1 MRGQEMSQEP
11 KKIRVLIVDDH
22 PLVRHGLSGII
33 DQQPDMVVVA
43 EGACGREAIQHFR
56 LHVPDVTVMDMR
68 LPDVH
73 GVEAIKAILSEFP
86 EARIVVLSSYEG
98 DADIRAALKAGA
110 KAYLLKGME
119 SKELLDQIRSIHAG
133 KKRMHPVV
141 AARLGEFLNEDNL
154 TPREIEVLKLV
165 ADGNSNK
172 EIAQLL
178 FISEDTVKM
187 HVRNILSKL
196 GANDRTQAVT
206 TALRRGIVQ
215 L

>member
-1 MRGQEMSQEP
+1 MNQMA

-22 PLVRHGLSGII
+22 PLVRRGLSGII
-33 DQQPDMVVVA
+33 DQQADMIVVA
-43 EGACGREAIQHFR
+43 EASCGREAIQLFR
-56 LHVPDVTVMDMR
+56 THLPDLAVMDMR
-68 LPDVH
+68 LPDIH
-73 GVEAIKAILSEFP
+73 GVEAIKVILSEFP
-86 EARIVVLSSYEG
+86 AARIVILSSYEG
-98 DADIRAALKAGA
+98 DADIRAGLKAGA

-119 SKELLDQIRSIHAG
+119 SKELLEEIRSIHAG
-133 KKRMHPVV
+133 KKRIHPAV
-141 AARLGEFLNEDNL
+141 AAKLGEFLTEDNL
-154 TPREIEVLKLV
+154 TPREIEVLRLV

-172 EIAQLL
+172 EIAQRL
-178 FISEDTVKM
+178 FISDDTVKM

>member
-1 MRGQEMSQEP
+1 MNQDP
-11 KKIRVLIVDDH
+11 TKIRVLIVDDH

-33 DQQPDMVVVA
+33 NQQPDMVVVA
-43 EGACGREAIQHFR
+43 ESACGRDAILHFR
-56 LHVPDVTVMDMR
+56 THFPDLTVMDMR
-68 LPDVH
+68 LPDMP
-73 GVEAIKAILSEFP
+73 GVDAIKAILSEFA
-86 EARIVVLSSYEG
+86 EARIIVLSSYEG
-98 DADIRAALKAGA
+98 DADIRAGLKAGA

-119 SKELLDQIRSIHAG
+119 SNDLLEEIRSIHAG
-133 KKRMHPVV
+133 KKRIHPTV
-141 AARLGEFLNEDNL
+141 AAKLGEFLTEDNL
-154 TPREIEVLKLV
+154 TRREIEVLRLV
-165 ADGNSNK
+165 AEGNSNK

-178 FISEDTVKM
+178 FISDDTVKM

>member
-1 MRGQEMSQEP
+1 MSEEL

-22 PLVRHGLSGII
+22 PFVRYGLAGII
-33 DQQPDMVVVA
+33 NQQSDMVVVA
-43 EGACGREAIQHFR
+43 ESACGRDAIQHFR
-56 LHVPDVTVMDMR
+56 RHLPDVTVMDMR
-68 LPDVH
+68 LPDIH
-73 GVEAIKAILSEFP
+73 GVEAIKHIICEFP
-86 EARIVVLSSYEG
+86 AARIIILSSYEG
-98 DADIRAALKAGA
+98 DADIRAGLKAGA

-119 SKELLDQIRSIHAG
+119 SKELLDEIRLIHAG
-133 KKRMHPVV
+133 KKRMHPTV
-141 AARLGEFLNEDNL
+141 AAKLGEFVNEDSL
-154 TPREIEVLKLV
+154 TSREIEVLKLV

-178 FISEDTVKM
+178 FISDDTVKM

-196 GANDRTQAVT
+196 GAGDRTQAVT

>member
-1 MRGQEMSQEP
+1 MTQEP

-33 DQQPDMVVVA
+33 NQQSDMLVVA
-43 EGACGREAIQHFR
+43 ESARGREAIQHFR
-56 LHVPDVTVMDMR
+56 THLPDLTIMDMR
-68 LPDVH
+68 LPDIH
-73 GVEAIKAILSEFP
+73 GVEAIKTIVNEFP
-86 EARIVVLSSYEG
+86 LARIVVLSSYEG
-98 DADIRAALKAGA
+98 DADIRAGLKAGA
-110 KAYLLKGME
+110 KAYLLKGMD
-119 SKELLDQIRSIHAG
+119 SKELLEEIRCVHAG
-133 KKRMHPVV
+133 KKRVHPVV
-141 AARLGEFLNEDNL
+141 AAKLGEFLSEDNL
-154 TPREIEVLKLV
+154 TQREVEVLRLV
-165 ADGNSNK
+165 AEGNSNK
-172 EIAQLL
+172 EIAQRL

>member
-1 MRGQEMSQEP
+1 MNQEP
-11 KKIRVLIVDDH
+11 RKIRILIVDDH

-33 DQQPDMVVVA
+33 NQQPDMVVVA
-43 EGACGREAIQHFR
+43 ESSCGREAIQHVR
-56 LHVPDVTVMDMR
+56 LHLPDLTVMDMR
-68 LPDVH
+68 LPDIH
-73 GVEAIKAILSEFP
+73 GVEAIKTIVAEFP
-86 EARIVVLSSYEG
+86 EARIVILSSYEG
-98 DADIRAALKAGA
+98 DADIRAGLKAGA

-119 SKELLDQIRSIHAG
+119 SKELLEEIRCIHAG
-133 KKRMHPVV
+133 KRRIHPTV
-141 AARLGEFLNEDNL
+141 AAKLGEFLTEDNL
-154 TPREIEVLKLV
+154 TQREVEVLRLV

-172 EIAQLL
+172 EIAQRL